1 MAETPLTHPETT
13 RAEDGSQVDKSPPVY
28 NEATGIFDIRQE
40 GLSTQTQVG
49 SVFSASVQQRDQS

>member
-13 RAEDGSQVDKSPPVY
+13 RVEDGSQTDLSPPAY
-28 NEATGIFDIRQE
+28 NEATGILDIRQE

-49 SVFSASVQQRDQS
+49 SVFSALVQQRDES